1 VLKIQSKKVL
11 ASFFT
16 IIMLLTAMLCIP
28 RVSAQAQELVVL
40 GQDTDIHANYY
51 NGHLVCNGFGAV
63 IAMALPTGRFQI
75 TATKG
80 LFAASLGGGWSE
92 GSGCSEAFYTP
103 FVGSMWFEVAGGSP
117 YFPSPNVIVDNT
129 GSGGNCSESFIIL
142 IEVLATAL
150 PLLYELLKETPS
162 LTEWQRPS
170 AHSLMAISR
179 DLTGGSLTLAH
190 GLRTAAADFYSRFD
204 VRGVQTLTVT
214 AWAEIWLQKYM
225 PYYRDGVV
233 VKWKVGEY
241 SVGFSVDVVVDLPPY
256 NPPHPEGTTTGYKGV
271 SYTYDAGTTDPEGD
285 NIMYEFDWG
294 DGTTTLTGW
303 VDSGT
308 MVSRS
313 HSWSSTGT
321 YYVKVRAQDS
331 YGLWSAWSVKLQVN
345 IVNRAPNTPSTPS
358 GPTSGETGTSYT
370 YSTSTTDPDG
380 DNISYEFHWGDGSY
394 TLTYAH
400 PSGATASVSYTWYSP
415 GTYYVKVRAKDA
427 YGAWSGY
434 SSSLTVTITGDPIS
448 GGGCPFLYVYDGK
461 EYFCE
466 GLLDIHNPE
475 GIDVIYGR
483 TLVTTPQRVK
493 GAYLLRLTEHPQTH
507 SYIVEVKLYAILE
520 DKTMIELPLIWVW
533 HSEDGNVLPQLLH
546 SDDWK
551 TDTLGADLNNGV
563 SQSIDLKFAALSPNM
578 KITGFV
584 FQIEGNNMIVKV

>member
-1 VLKIQSKKVL
+1 M
-11 ASFFT
+11 
-16 IIMLLTAMLCIP
+16 IMLLTAMLCIP

-40 GQDTDIHANYY
+40 GQDTDIHENYY

-103 FVGSMWFEVAGGSP
+103 FVGSMWFEVAGDSP

-142 IEVLATAL
+142 IKVLATAL
-150 PLLYELLKETPS
+150 PLLYELLKETPP

-179 DLTGGSLTLAH
+179 DLAGGSLTLVH

-204 VRGVQTLTVT
+204 VEGVQTLTVT

-233 VKWKVGEY
+233 SKWKVGEY
-241 SVGFSVDVVVDLPPY
+241 SVGFSVDVVADLPP
-256 NPPHPEGTTTGYKGV
+256 NDPPHPEGPTTGYKGV
-271 SYTYDAGTTDPEGD
+271 SYTYDAGTTDPED
-285 NIMYEFDWG
+285 DDIMYEFDWG

-313 HSWSSTGT
+313 HSRSSTGT

-331 YGLWSAWSVKLQVN
+331 YGLWSGWSVKLQVS
-345 IVNRAPNTPSTPS
+345 I
-358 GPTSGETGTSYT
+358 Y
-370 YSTSTTDPDG
+370 
-380 DNISYEFHWGDGSY
+380 
-394 TLTYAH
+394 
-400 PSGATASVSYTWYSP
+400 
-415 GTYYVKVRAKDA
+415 
-427 YGAWSGY
+427 
-434 SSSLTVTITGDPIS
+434 S
-448 GGGCPFLYVYDGK
+448 GGGGSVPCPTLLVWNGSAYVDYGVI
-461 EYFCE
+461 
-466 GLLDIHNPE
+466 DIHNPSGE
-475 GIDVIYGR
+475 DVIREVPIQTEDVCLNNYKAKFR
-483 TLVTTPQRVK
+483 
-493 GAYLLRLTEHPQTH
+493 LREGWEGLNFSESVIDQ
-507 SYIVEVKLYAILE
+507 VKLYAIGN
-520 DKTMIELPLIWVW
+520 DGNRYQCPLIKAT
-533 HSEDGNVLPQLLH
+533 HSREGNVLPQLLR
-546 SDDWK
+546 SDDYRAQMLLLE
-551 TDTLGADLNNGV
+551 TVDLT
-563 SQSIDLKFAALSPNM
+563 FAVPWQN
-578 KITGFV
+578 IQGYTFT
-584 FQIEGNNMIVKV
+584 IEGCNMLKM

>member
-1 VLKIQSKKVL
+1 
-11 ASFFT
+11 
-16 IIMLLTAMLCIP
+16 
-28 RVSAQAQELVVL
+28 
-40 GQDTDIHANYY
+40 
-51 NGHLVCNGFGAV
+51 
-63 IAMALPTGRFQI
+63 
-75 TATKG
+75 
-80 LFAASLGGGWSE
+80 
-92 GSGCSEAFYTP
+92 
-103 FVGSMWFEVAGGSP
+103 
-117 YFPSPNVIVDNT
+117 VIVDNT

-170 AHSLMAISR
+170 AHSLMAISC
-179 DLTGGSLTLAH
+179 DLTGGSLTLVH

-204 VRGVQTLTVT
+204 VEGVQTLTVT

-331 YGLWSAWSVKLQVN
+331 YGLWSGWSVKLQVS
-345 IVNRAPNTPSTPS
+345 I
-358 GPTSGETGTSYT
+358 Y
-370 YSTSTTDPDG
+370 
-380 DNISYEFHWGDGSY
+380 
-394 TLTYAH
+394 
-400 PSGATASVSYTWYSP
+400 
-415 GTYYVKVRAKDA
+415 
-427 YGAWSGY
+427 
-434 SSSLTVTITGDPIS
+434 S
-448 GGGCPFLYVYDGK
+448 GGGGGGEPCPTLFVWNGTAYVDYGVI
-461 EYFCE
+461 
-466 GLLDIHNPE
+466 DIHNPSGE
-475 GIDVIYGR
+475 DVIREVPIRSEDVGISNY
-483 TLVTTPQRVK
+483 K
-493 GAYLLRLTEHPQTH
+493 AKFRLQEGWEGLNFSESEIDQ
-507 SYIVEVKLYAILE
+507 VKLFAVNSQGNRYLC
-520 DKTMIELPLIWVW
+520 PLVKAE
-533 HSEDGNVLPQLLH
+533 HGTLGNVLTQLIA
-546 SDDWK
+546 SDDVK
-551 TDTLGADLNNGV
+551 TQILLLET
-563 SQSIDLKFAALSPNM
+563 IDLTFIAPYPNSQ
-578 KITGFV
+578 IQSYVFV
-584 FQIEGNNMIVKV
+584 IEGCNMLKM